1 MIVEASLAKSYR
13 WNADDDKNHRFIEAD
28 DDDHTNDD
36 HEDDDYTNDDDDDDN
51 DQDDNHLLVEIDG
64 AKTAHCGNDTEQVE
78 NPVQLHFGI
87 PIRALWRKQQHYN
100 DGLPWWWY

>member
-1 MIVEASLAKSYR
+1 MMITLMMIMKMM
-13 WNADDDKNHRFIEAD
+13 I
-28 DDDHTNDD
+28 TLT
-36 HEDDDYTNDDDDDDN
+36 TNDDDDDD

-87 PIRALWRKQQHYN
+87 PIRAL
-100 DGLPWWWY
+100 